1 MEPTDATAAR
11 PERIDG
17 ETSASETMHTES
29 AVDAGPD
36 ASTNEPAPGTP
47 AKKDPEP
54 ERTGRQH
61 WTYAA
66 AALAYLVVPF
76 ILGTALPAA
85 SATLALLILLPSAAL
100 LLGLAD
106 GLVFRTT
113 WAFPVLTAI
122 LCFIGLRIYTNDGTW
137 IYALGVLALTRV
149 GTALGGRRRTKG

>member
-1 MEPTDATAAR
+1 METIDATAAR
-11 PERIDG
+11 AERIDG
-17 ETSASETMHTES
+17 ETSASETMPTETTS
-29 AVDAGPD
+29 DA
-36 ASTNEPAPGTP
+36 P
-47 AKKDPEP
+47 AKKASEP
-54 ERTGRQH
+54 ERTGLQS

-66 AALAYLVVPF
+66 AAVAYLVVPF
-76 ILGTALPAA
+76 ILGAALPAA
-85 SATLALLILLPSAAL
+85 TATTALLILLPFAAL

-113 WAFPVLTAI
+113 WAFPILTTI

>member
-1 MEPTDATAAR
+1 METTDAAAAR
-11 PERIDG
+11 PERADSK
-17 ETSASETMHTES
+17 TS
-29 AVDAGPD
+29 D

-66 AALAYLVVPF
+66 AALAYLVAPF
-76 ILGTALPAA
+76 FIGLALPAA
-85 SATLALLILLPSAAL
+85 SATLALLILLPTASL

-113 WAFPVLTAI
+113 WAFPILTAI
-122 LCFIGLRIYTNDGTW
+122 LCLIGLRIYTNDGTW
-137 IYALGVLALTRV
+137 IYALGALVLTRI